1 MIPAYIALGSNLGH
15 PLSQLRT
22 ALASLAALPHTEL
35 QSVSS
40 GWRSAAVGPGEQPD
54 YLNAVAM
61 ITTELAPDALLQA
74 LQHIEAAQGRERTEH
89 WGPRTLDLDI
99 LLYGDL
105 VISTAQ
111 LTVPH
116 PRMGER
122 NFVLYPLREISNTN
136 LLPNGM
142 KIDALLRECPANGLE
157 KTALP
162 LRDAHFPDNR

>member
-1 MIPAYIALGSNLGH
+1 MFPAYIALGSNLGH

-22 ALASLAALPHTEL
+22 ALASLAALPLTEL
-35 QSVSS
+35 KRVSS

-61 ITTELAPDALLQA
+61 IMTELAPHALLQE

-99 LLYGDL
+99 LLYGDR

-116 PRMGER
+116 PRLGER

-136 LLPNGM
+136 SLPNGM
-142 KIDALLRECPANGLE
+142 KIDALLRECPASGLE